1 MTAMDRGERRM
12 VRAIGVGLAA
22 IGCLVAA
29 STALLVLSVV
39 TSAAHDIVSDDDV
52 SNDWIMG
59 LRNKTNE
66 LCCGFNDCYPVEPTA
81 VRLVENGRLAVKI
94 NSEWFEVGEEF
105 LMTARSQD
113 GRAWVCPRW
122 HFIYGGYMKAITGV
136 RCLLLPPLM

>member
-29 STALLVLSVV
+29 STALLVLPVV

-66 LCCGFNDCYPVEPTA
+66 LCCGFNDCYPGNPPQLGSSRTE
-81 VRLVENGRLAVKI
+81 
-94 NSEWFEVGEEF
+94 
-105 LMTARSQD
+105 D
-113 GRAWVCPRW
+113 
-122 HFIYGGYMKAITGV
+122 
-136 RCLLLPPLM
+136 LP